1 MKIEDCYKIG
11 YVSKTHGLK
20 GEVTVNTMPE
30 CPDLSSI
37 ETIYL
42 GDNLVPHFVK
52 SISVKGDK
60 AFVKFEDINDIDAA
74 SELKGSSLY
83 LAKSER
89 PKLSRGEFYND
100 EVVGFEVESV
110 PEPSRGSSVARG
122 IVLGTVN
129 DIMEA
134 GPNRF
139 LVLDHNG
146 KEVLIPING
155 PFIKSINKTK
165 KRVTVELPEGFLD
178 I

>member
-11 YVSKTHGLK
+11 YVSKTHGLA
-20 GEVTVNTMPE
+20 GEVTINTMPE
-30 CPDLSSI
+30 CPDISSI
-37 ETIYL
+37 ETIFL
-42 GDNLVPHFVK
+42 GEGLIPYFIK
-52 SISVKGDK
+52 SVSIKGDK
-60 AFVKFEDINDIDAA
+60 AFVKFEDVNNIDQAA
-74 SELKGSSLY
+74 ALKGTSLY
-83 LAKSER
+83 LPKTER

-100 EVVGFEVESV
+100 EVVGFEVFEG
-110 PEPSRGSSVARG
+110 ELD
-122 IVLGTVN
+122 LGNVT

-139 LVLDHNG
+139 LVIDHNG

-155 PFIKSINKTK
+155 PFIKSINKSK